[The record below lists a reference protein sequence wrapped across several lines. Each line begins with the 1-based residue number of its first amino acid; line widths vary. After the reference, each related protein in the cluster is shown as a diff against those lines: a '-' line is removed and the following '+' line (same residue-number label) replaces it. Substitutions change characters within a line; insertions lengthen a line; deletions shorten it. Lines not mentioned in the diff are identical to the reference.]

1 MSIFL
6 NLIINVIDYLII
18 FRYFNFFSEK
28 RNVERKYCVS
38 LFFSCIILMSAANQ
52 FQSQRV
58 NLILC
63 ILMIYLYSLSFSY
76 SISYHIILPV
86 LYIGFGIVAELIGFL
101 ILNVSGEVIP
111 YFIRYYGSSFICE
124 FIRFLIVYAVCSI
137 KKINLPK
144 LSFSTGKFLV
154 IIPFSSLVICCM
166 AINIIQNSKNN
177 LVNIMCLV
185 IIIMTITSNI
195 LMVKMFFKVIDTLSD
210 NYQKEMLLQEAEAK
224 EEYYQE
230 VEKSS
235 REVQKIKHDLKN
247 MLLAICGSYKEKNK
261 ISEEIRKIVQELDD
275 SDKKIYTSNI
285 VINTIINHK
294 MCLAENLKIKTYVNI
309 KVPKSVNLDYK
320 DAGILLGNIL
330 DNAIESC
337 KKINMEDRW
346 IKIDII
352 YKKNTMFIKICN
364 SKIKELVN
372 IKQTSKHDV
381 HNHGI
386 GVSSIENI
394 VNKYGGYVEFIDKGE
409 EFEVAVS
416 LYGI

>member
-1 MSIFL
+1 
-6 NLIINVIDYLII
+6 
-18 FRYFNFFSEK
+18 
-28 RNVERKYCVS
+28 
-38 LFFSCIILMSAANQ
+38 
-52 FQSQRV
+52 
-58 NLILC
+58 
-63 ILMIYLYSLSFSY
+63 
-76 SISYHIILPV
+76 
-86 LYIGFGIVAELIGFL
+86 
-101 ILNVSGEVIP
+101 
-111 YFIRYYGSSFICE
+111 
-124 FIRFLIVYAVCSI
+124 
-137 KKINLPK
+137 
-144 LSFSTGKFLV
+144 
-154 IIPFSSLVICCM
+154 
-166 AINIIQNSKNN
+166 
-177 LVNIMCLV
+177 
-185 IIIMTITSNI
+185 MTISSNV
-195 LMVKMFFKVIDTLSD
+195 LMFKMFVKVTETLSD
-210 NYQKEMLLQEAEAK
+210 NYEKEMLLQEAQAK
-224 EEYYQE
+224 EQYYNE
-230 VEKSS
+230 VEKSNKEI
-235 REVQKIKHDLKN
+235 RRIKHDLKN
-247 MLLAICGSYKEKNK
+247 MLLAICSEAQKNNEISKEIYKIIN
-261 ISEEIRKIVQELDD
+261 ELDA
-275 SDKKIYTSNI
+275 SNKKLYTSNI

-394 VNKYGGYVEFIDKGE
+394 VKKYGGYVEFIDKGE